1 MGRETEKKPFVKVP
15 RSFTRSGK
23 ELKKL
28 KLKVSAEARLLYL
41 TLLGNTADFNA
52 GHFSVKLAADYAGC
66 TENTV
71 CKCLKELIAA
81 GMVKAEKV
89 PMKTGKGTGYRRWS
103 VEVVDFD
110 EVIANHVI
118 TSQVITSQVITSQ
131 VITSNDSLVRTSGIG
146 RTASSDRTAPSTPS
160 TGEQNSQETTT
171 AAPSAVS
178 GGGASGGAGGAAEPD
193 GDVLDDVYQE
203 FAEKR
208 REGEF
213 DRFLRYNRQRGWS
226 MGAYDAAHEWLSKE
240 RPDRSRKPKAAGSG
254 ERLPESVAGAM
265 EQVRAMC
272 GRLAG
277 VNEALARKAAGWF
290 KLAGIC
296 CKANPGNTK
305 APAKLM
311 ENAREFLRRCPLFL
325 DGEDAGFG
333 EFVDSLVTK

>member
-1 MGRETEKKPFVKVP
+1 MAEETEKKPFVKVP

-52 GHFSVKLAADYAGC
+52 SHFSVKLAADYAGC

-81 GMVKAEKV
+81 GMVRAEKV

-118 TSQVITSQVITSQ
+118 TSQVITSQVITS
-131 VITSNDSLVRTSGIG
+131 NDSLVRTSGID

-171 AAPSAVS
+171 AAPPAVS
-178 GGGASGGAGGAAEPD
+178 GGGASGGAGGAAGAASAEPSS
-193 GDVLDDVYQE
+193 DVLDDVYQE
-203 FAEKR
+203 FAEKH

-240 RPDRSRKPKAAGSG
+240 RPGRSRKPKAAGISG
-254 ERLPESVAGAM
+254 KEQAEGFAEAGRLCAALREKDGALA
-265 EQVRAMC
+265 VRASGWLRVASDYIRHPKMAE
-272 GRLAG
+272 GVRRRLA
-277 VNEALARKAAGWF
+277 
-290 KLAGIC
+290 
-296 CKANPGNTK
+296 
-305 APAKLM
+305 
-311 ENAREFLRRCPLFL
+311 EFIRRCRQYL
-325 DGEDAGFG
+325 DGGDVGFPD
-333 EFVDSLVTK
+333 FVAELA

>member
-1 MGRETEKKPFVKVP
+1 MTEETEKKPFVKVP

-52 GHFSVKLAADYAGC
+52 SHFSVKLAADYAGC

-81 GMVKAEKV
+81 GMVRAEKV

-118 TSQVITSQVITSQ
+118 TSQVITPQVITSQ
-131 VITSNDSLVRTSGIG
+131 VITSNDSLVRTSGTG
-146 RTASSDRTAPSTPS
+146 RTASSDRTAPSTSS

-171 AAPSAVS
+171 AAPPTASERAGSAD
-178 GGGASGGAGGAAEPD
+178 GAGGTAEPD

-203 FAEKR
+203 FAER
-208 REGEF
+208 HREGEF

-254 ERLPESVAGAM
+254 RKEQAADFAEAGRLCAALREKDGALA
-265 EQVRAMC
+265 VRASGWLRVASDYIRHPQMAE
-272 GRLAG
+272 GVRRRLA
-277 VNEALARKAAGWF
+277 
-290 KLAGIC
+290 
-296 CKANPGNTK
+296 
-305 APAKLM
+305 
-311 ENAREFLRRCPLFL
+311 EFIRRCPEFL
-325 DGEDAGFG
+325 SGKDEGFPD
-333 EFVDSLVTK
+333 FVAELA

>member
-1 MGRETEKKPFVKVP
+1 MAEETEKKPFVKVP

-52 GHFSVKLAADYAGC
+52 SHFSVKLAADYAGC

-81 GMVKAEKV
+81 GMVRAEKV

-110 EVIANHVI
+110 EVIANH
-118 TSQVITSQVITSQ
+118 VITSQVITSQ

-178 GGGASGGAGGAAEPD
+178 GSGAFGGAGGAAEPSS
-193 GDVLDDVYQE
+193 DVLDDVYQE
-203 FAEKR
+203 FVEKH

-226 MGAYDAAHEWLSKE
+226 MGAYDAAAEWLSKP
-240 RPDRSRKPKAAGSG
+240 RPERSRKPKTAGSG
-254 ERLPESVAGAM
+254 EMLPESVAGAI
-265 EQVRAMC
+265 EQVKAMC

-305 APAKLM
+305 ARAKLM
-311 ENAREFLRRCPLFL
+311 ERAREFLRRCPLFL

>member
-1 MGRETEKKPFVKVP
+1 MAEETEKKPFVKVP

-52 GHFSVKLAADYAGC
+52 SHFSVKLAADYAGC

-71 CKCLKELIAA
+71 CKCLKELIEA
-81 GMVKAEKV
+81 GMVRAEKV

-118 TSQVITSQVITSQ
+118 TSQVITSQVITS
-131 VITSNDSLVRTSGIG
+131 NDSLVRTSGTG
-146 RTASSDRTAPSTPS
+146 RTALSDRTAPSTPS

-171 AAPSAVS
+171 AAPPTASERAGSAD
-178 GGGASGGAGGAAEPD
+178 GAGESAEPSS
-193 GDVLDDVYQE
+193 DVLDDVYQE
-203 FAEKR
+203 FVEKH

-213 DRFLRYNRQRGWS
+213 DRFLRYNRKTGWQMS
-226 MGAYDAAHEWLSKE
+226 AYDAAAEWLSKP
-240 RPDRSRKPKAAGSG
+240 RPERSRKPKAARGG
-254 ERLPESVAGAM
+254 ERLPESVARAM

-296 CKANPGNTK
+296 CTANPGNTK

>member
-1 MGRETEKKPFVKVP
+1 MAEEAEKKPFVKVP

-28 KLKVSAEARLLYL
+28 RLKVSAEARLLYL

-52 GHFSVKLAADYAGC
+52 SHFSVKLAADYAGC

-81 GMVKAEKV
+81 GMVRAEKV

-118 TSQVITSQVITSQ
+118 TSQVITPQVITSQ
-131 VITSNDSLVRTSGIG
+131 VITSNDSLVRTSGTG

-160 TGEQNSQETTT
+160 TGEQSSQETTT

-203 FAEKR
+203 FTEKH

-213 DRFLRYNRQRGWS
+213 DRFLRYNRKTGWQ

-240 RPDRSRKPKAAGSG
+240 RPDRSRKHKAAGSG
-254 ERLPESVAGAM
+254 GKEQAEGFAEAGRLCTALREKDGALA
-265 EQVRAMC
+265 VRASGWLRVASDYIRHPQMAE
-272 GRLAG
+272 GVRRRLA
-277 VNEALARKAAGWF
+277 
-290 KLAGIC
+290 
-296 CKANPGNTK
+296 
-305 APAKLM
+305 
-311 ENAREFLRRCPLFL
+311 EFIRRCREYL
-325 DGEDAGFG
+325 DGGDAGFPD
-333 EFVDSLVTK
+333 FVAELA

>member
-1 MGRETEKKPFVKVP
+1 MTEETEKKPFVKVP

-52 GHFSVKLAADYAGC
+52 SHFSVKLAADYAGC

-81 GMVKAEKV
+81 GMVRAEKV

-131 VITSNDSLVRTSGIG
+131 VITSNDSLVRTSGTG

-160 TGEQNSQETTT
+160 TGEQNSKETTT
-171 AAPSAVS
+171 AAPPTASERAGSAD
-178 GGGASGGAGGAAEPD
+178 GAGGAAEP
-193 GDVLDDVYQE
+193 GEDVLDDVYQE
-203 FAEKR
+203 FAEKH

-226 MGAYDAAHEWLSKE
+226 MGTYDAAHEWLSKE
-240 RPDRSRKPKAAGSG
+240 RPDRSRKPKAAGG
-254 ERLPESVAGAM
+254 GGKEQAAGFAEAGRLCTALREKDGALA
-265 EQVRAMC
+265 VRASGWLRVASDYIRHPQMAE
-272 GRLAG
+272 GVRRRLA
-277 VNEALARKAAGWF
+277 
-290 KLAGIC
+290 
-296 CKANPGNTK
+296 
-305 APAKLM
+305 
-311 ENAREFLRRCPLFL
+311 EFIRRCREYL
-325 DGEDAGFG
+325 DGGDAGFPD
-333 EFVDSLVTK
+333 FVAELA

>member
-1 MGRETEKKPFVKVP
+1 MAEETEKKPFVKVP

-52 GHFSVKLAADYAGC
+52 SHFSVKLAADYAGC

-81 GMVKAEKV
+81 GMVRAKKV

-118 TSQVITSQVITSQ
+118 TSQVITPQVITSQ
-131 VITSNDSLVRTSGIG
+131 VITSNDSLVRTSGTG

-160 TGEQNSQETTT
+160 TGEQSSQETTT
-171 AAPSAVS
+171 AAPPAVS
-178 GGGASGGAGGAAEPD
+178 GGEASGGAGGAAEPD

-203 FAEKR
+203 FAEKH

-240 RPDRSRKPKAAGSG
+240 RPDRSRKPKAAGG
-254 ERLPESVAGAM
+254 GGKEQAADFAEAGRLCTALREKDGVLA
-265 EQVRAMC
+265 VRASGWLRVASDYIRHPQMAE
-272 GRLAG
+272 GVRRRL
-277 VNEALARKAAGWF
+277 E
-290 KLAGIC
+290 
-296 CKANPGNTK
+296 
-305 APAKLM
+305 
-311 ENAREFLRRCPLFL
+311 EFVRRCPEYL
-325 DGEDAGFG
+325 DGGDAGFPD
-333 EFVDSLVTK
+333 FVAELA

>member
-1 MGRETEKKPFVKVP
+1 MTEETEKKPFVKVP

-52 GHFSVKLAADYAGC
+52 SHFSVKLAADYAGC

-81 GMVKAEKV
+81 GMVRAEKV
-89 PMKTGKGTGYRRWS
+89 PMKTSKGTGYRRWS

-118 TSQVITSQVITSQ
+118 TSQVITSQVITS
-131 VITSNDSLVRTSGIG
+131 NDSLVRTSGTG

-160 TGEQNSQETTT
+160 TGKQNSQETTT

-193 GDVLDDVYQE
+193 EDVLGDVYQE
-203 FAEKR
+203 FVKKH

-213 DRFLRYNRQRGWS
+213 DRFLRYNRKTGWQMS
-226 MGAYDAAHEWLSKE
+226 AYDAAAEWLSKP
-240 RPDRSRKPKAAGSG
+240 RPDRSRKPKGSG
-254 ERLPESVAGAM
+254 GALPRSSAELM
-265 EQVRAMC
+265 EEIRAMC
-272 GRLAG
+272 GRLRQKDS
-277 VNEALARKAAGWF
+277 ALAVSVLGWLSQMESCFTGNPDDGRVERKF
-290 KLAGIC
+290 
-296 CKANPGNTK
+296 
-305 APAKLM
+305 AKDAQEFLQRC
-311 ENAREFLRRCPLFL
+311 REFL
-325 DGEDAGFG
+325 AGG
-333 EFVDSLVTK
+333 GTGLVEFVAGLA

>member
-1 MGRETEKKPFVKVP
+1 MDKETEKKPFVKVP

-28 KLKVSAEARLLYL
+28 RLKVSAEARLLYL

-52 GHFSVKLAADYAGC
+52 SHFSVKLAADYAGC

-81 GMVKAEKV
+81 GMVRAEKV
-89 PMKTGKGTGYRRWS
+89 PMKTDKGTGYRRWS

-118 TSQVITSQVITSQ
+118 TSQVITPQVITSQ
-131 VITSNDSLVRTSGIG
+131 VITSNDSLVRTSGTG

-160 TGEQNSQETTT
+160 TEEQNSQETTT

-193 GDVLDDVYQE
+193 DDVLDDVYQE
-203 FAEKR
+203 FAER
-208 REGEF
+208 HREGEF
-213 DRFLRYNRQRGWS
+213 DRFLRYNRKTGWQMS
-226 MGAYDAAHEWLSKE
+226 AYDAAHEWLSKE

-254 ERLPESVAGAM
+254 GKEQAEDFAEAGRLCTALREKDGALA
-265 EQVRAMC
+265 VRASGWLRVASDYIRHPQMAE
-272 GRLAG
+272 GVRRRLA
-277 VNEALARKAAGWF
+277 
-290 KLAGIC
+290 
-296 CKANPGNTK
+296 
-305 APAKLM
+305 
-311 ENAREFLRRCPLFL
+311 EFIRRCREYL
-325 DGEDAGFG
+325 DGGDAGFPD
-333 EFVDSLVTK
+333 FVAELA

>member
-1 MGRETEKKPFVKVP
+1 MAEETEKKPFVKVP

-52 GHFSVKLAADYAGC
+52 SHFSVKLAADYAGC

-81 GMVKAEKV
+81 GMVRAEKV

-131 VITSNDSLVRTSGIG
+131 VITSQVITSNDSLVRTSGTG

-160 TGEQNSQETTT
+160 TEDHSQRTTT

-193 GDVLDDVYQE
+193 EDVLDDVYQK
-203 FAEKR
+203 FAEKH

-213 DRFLRYNRQRGWS
+213 DRFLRYNRKTGWQMS
-226 MGAYDAAHEWLSKE
+226 AYDAAAEWLSKP
-240 RPDRSRKPKAAGSG
+240 RPERSRKPKAAGSG
-254 ERLPESVAGAM
+254 GKEQAADFAEADRLCTALSEKDGALAVMASGWLRVASDYIRHPQMAEG
-265 EQVRAMC
+265 VRR
-272 GRLAG
+272 RLA
-277 VNEALARKAAGWF
+277 
-290 KLAGIC
+290 
-296 CKANPGNTK
+296 
-305 APAKLM
+305 
-311 ENAREFLRRCPLFL
+311 EFIRRCREYL
-325 DGEDAGFG
+325 DGGDAGFPD
-333 EFVDSLVTK
+333 FVAELA

>member
-1 MGRETEKKPFVKVP
+1 MGKETEKKPFVKVP

-81 GMVKAEKV
+81 GMVRAEKV
-89 PMKTGKGTGYRRWS
+89 PMKTSKGTGYRRWS

-118 TSQVITSQVITSQ
+118 TSQVITSQVITS
-131 VITSNDSLVRTSGIG
+131 NDSLVRTSGIG
-146 RTASSDRTAPSTPS
+146 RTASSDRTTPSTPS

-178 GGGASGGAGGAAEPD
+178 GGEASGGAGGAAEPD
-193 GDVLDDVYQE
+193 EDVLGDVYQE
-203 FAEKR
+203 FAEKH

-226 MGAYDAAHEWLSKE
+226 MGAYDAAAEWLSKP
-240 RPDRSRKPKAAGSG
+240 RPERSRKPKATGSG

-296 CKANPGNTK
+296 CTANPGNTK

>member
-1 MGRETEKKPFVKVP
+1 MGKETEKKPFVKVP

-81 GMVKAEKV
+81 GMVRAEKV

-131 VITSNDSLVRTSGIG
+131 VITSQVITSNDSLVRTSDIG

-160 TGEQNSQETTT
+160 TEDHSQRTTT

-178 GGGASGGAGGAAEPD
+178 GGGASGGAGGAAEP
-193 GDVLDDVYQE
+193 GEDVLGDVYQE
-203 FAEKR
+203 FVEKH

-240 RPDRSRKPKAAGSG
+240 RPDRSRKPKATGSG
-254 ERLPESVAGAM
+254 GKEQAADFAEAGRLCTALREKDGALA
-265 EQVRAMC
+265 VRASGWLRVASDYIRHPQMAE
-272 GRLAG
+272 GVRRRLA
-277 VNEALARKAAGWF
+277 
-290 KLAGIC
+290 
-296 CKANPGNTK
+296 
-305 APAKLM
+305 
-311 ENAREFLRRCPLFL
+311 EFIRRCREYL
-325 DGEDAGFG
+325 DGGDAGFPD
-333 EFVDSLVTK
+333 FVAELA

>member
-1 MGRETEKKPFVKVP
+1 MAEETEKKPFVKVP

-52 GHFSVKLAADYAGC
+52 SHFSVKLAADYAGC

-81 GMVKAEKV
+81 GMVRAEKV
-89 PMKTGKGTGYRRWS
+89 SMKTSKGTGYRRWS

-131 VITSNDSLVRTSGIG
+131 VITSNDSLVRTSGTG

-178 GGGASGGAGGAAEPD
+178 GGEASGGAGGAAEPD
-193 GDVLDDVYQE
+193 EDVLDDVYQE
-203 FAEKR
+203 FVEKH

-226 MGAYDAAHEWLSKE
+226 MGAYDAAHEWLSKG

-254 ERLPESVAGAM
+254 GKEQAAGFAEAGRLCTALREKDGALAVRASGWLSVASDYIRHPQMAEG
-265 EQVRAMC
+265 VRR
-272 GRLAG
+272 RLA
-277 VNEALARKAAGWF
+277 
-290 KLAGIC
+290 
-296 CKANPGNTK
+296 
-305 APAKLM
+305 
-311 ENAREFLRRCPLFL
+311 EFIRRCREYL
-325 DGEDAGFG
+325 DGGDAGFPD
-333 EFVDSLVTK
+333 FVAELA

>member
-1 MGRETEKKPFVKVP
+1 MAEETEKKPFVKVP

-52 GHFSVKLAADYAGC
+52 SHFSVKLAADYAGC

-81 GMVKAEKV
+81 GMVRAEKV

-131 VITSNDSLVRTSGIG
+131 VITSQVITSNDSLVRTSGTG
-146 RTASSDRTAPSTPS
+146 RTASSDRTASSTPS
-160 TGEQNSQETTT
+160 TEDHSQRTTT

-178 GGGASGGAGGAAEPD
+178 GGEASGGAGGAAEPD
-193 GDVLDDVYQE
+193 EDVLGDLYQE
-203 FAEKR
+203 FVEKH

-226 MGAYDAAHEWLSKE
+226 MGTYDAAHEWLSKE
-240 RPDRSRKPKAAGSG
+240 RPDRSRKPKAAGG
-254 ERLPESVAGAM
+254 GGKEQAAGFAEAGRLCTALREKDGALA
-265 EQVRAMC
+265 VRASGWLRVASDYIRHPQMAE
-272 GRLAG
+272 GVRRRLA
-277 VNEALARKAAGWF
+277 
-290 KLAGIC
+290 
-296 CKANPGNTK
+296 
-305 APAKLM
+305 
-311 ENAREFLRRCPLFL
+311 EFIRRCREYL
-325 DGEDAGFG
+325 DGGDAGFPD
-333 EFVDSLVTK
+333 FVAALA

>member
-1 MGRETEKKPFVKVP
+1 MTEETEKKPFVKVP

-52 GHFSVKLAADYAGC
+52 SHFSVKLAADYAGC

-81 GMVKAEKV
+81 GMVRAEKV
-89 PMKTGKGTGYRRWS
+89 PVKTSKGTGYRRWS

-118 TSQVITSQVITSQ
+118 TSQVITSQVITS
-131 VITSNDSLVRTSGIG
+131 NNSLVRTSGIG

-160 TGEQNSQETTT
+160 TGKQNSQETTT

-178 GGGASGGAGGAAEPD
+178 GSGASGGAGGAAEPD
-193 GDVLDDVYQE
+193 EDVLGDVYQE
-203 FAEKR
+203 FVEKH

-213 DRFLRYNRQRGWS
+213 DRFLRYNRKTGWQMS
-226 MGAYDAAHEWLSKE
+226 AYDAAAEWLSKP
-240 RPDRSRKPKAAGSG
+240 RPDRSRKPKGSG
-254 ERLPESVAGAM
+254 GALPRSSAELM
-265 EQVRAMC
+265 EEIRAMC
-272 GRLAG
+272 GRLRQKDS
-277 VNEALARKAAGWF
+277 ALAVSVLGWLSQMESCF
-290 KLAGIC
+290 TG
-296 CKANPGNTK
+296 NPGDGRVERK
-305 APAKLM
+305 FAKD
-311 ENAREFLRRCPLFL
+311 AQEFLRRCREFL
-325 DGEDAGFG
+325 AGG
-333 EFVDSLVTK
+333 GTGLVEFVAGLA

>member
-1 MGRETEKKPFVKVP
+1 MDKETEKKPFVKVP

-28 KLKVSAEARLLYL
+28 KLKVSAETRLLYL

-52 GHFSVKLAADYAGC
+52 SHFSVKLAADYAGC

-81 GMVKAEKV
+81 GMVRAEKV
-89 PMKTGKGTGYRRWS
+89 PMKTDKGTGYRRWS

-118 TSQVITSQVITSQ
+118 TSQVNTSQVITSQ
-131 VITSNDSLVRTSGIG
+131 VITSNDSLVRTSGTG
-146 RTASSDRTAPSTPS
+146 RTASSDRTASSTPS

-178 GGGASGGAGGAAEPD
+178 GGGASGGAGGAAGPD
-193 GDVLDDVYQE
+193 EDILDDVYQE
-203 FAEKR
+203 FVEKR

-213 DRFLRYNRQRGWS
+213 DRFLRYNRKTGWQ

-240 RPDRSRKPKAAGSG
+240 RPDRPRKPKAAGSG

-290 KLAGIC
+290 RLAGIC
-296 CKANPGNTK
+296 CTANPGNTK

-311 ENAREFLRRCPLFL
+311 KNAREFLRRCPLFL

>member
-1 MGRETEKKPFVKVP
+1 MTEETEKKPFVKVP

-52 GHFSVKLAADYAGC
+52 SHFSVKLAADYAGC

-81 GMVKAEKV
+81 GMVRAEKV
-89 PMKTGKGTGYRRWS
+89 PMKTSKGTGYRRWS

-118 TSQVITSQVITSQ
+118 TSQVITSQVITS
-131 VITSNDSLVRTSGIG
+131 NNSLVRTSGTG

-193 GDVLDDVYQE
+193 EDVLDDVYQE
-203 FAEKR
+203 FAER
-208 REGEF
+208 HREGEF
-213 DRFLRYNRQRGWS
+213 DRFLRYNRKTGWQMS
-226 MGAYDAAHEWLSKE
+226 AYDAAAEWLSKP
-240 RPDRSRKPKAAGSG
+240 RPERSRKPKAAGNG
-254 ERLPESVAGAM
+254 GKEQAAGFAEAGRLCTALREKDGALA
-265 EQVRAMC
+265 VRASGWLRVASDYIRHPQMAE
-272 GRLAG
+272 GVRRRLA
-277 VNEALARKAAGWF
+277 
-290 KLAGIC
+290 
-296 CKANPGNTK
+296 
-305 APAKLM
+305 
-311 ENAREFLRRCPLFL
+311 EFIRRCREYL
-325 DGEDAGFG
+325 DGGDAGFPD
-333 EFVDSLVTK
+333 FVAELA

>member
-1 MGRETEKKPFVKVP
+1 MAEETEKKPFVKVP

-52 GHFSVKLAADYAGC
+52 SHFSVKLAADYAGC

-81 GMVKAEKV
+81 GMVRAEKV

-131 VITSNDSLVRTSGIG
+131 VITSNDSLVRTSGTG

-178 GGGASGGAGGAAEPD
+178 GGEACGGAGGAVEPSS
-193 GDVLDDVYQE
+193 DVLDDVYQE
-203 FAEKR
+203 FAER
-208 REGEF
+208 HREGEF
-213 DRFLRYNRQRGWS
+213 DRFLRYNRQRRWS
-226 MGAYDAAHEWLSKE
+226 MGVYDAAHEWLSKE
-240 RPDRSRKPKAAGSG
+240 RPDRSQKPKAAGSG

-296 CKANPGNTK
+296 CTANPGNTK
-305 APAKLM
+305 VPAKLM
-311 ENAREFLRRCPLFL
+311 EKAREFLRRCPLFL
-325 DGEDAGFG
+325 GGEDAGFG

>member
-1 MGRETEKKPFVKVP
+1 MGKEEKKPFVKVP

-28 KLKVSAEARLLYL
+28 RLKVSAEARLLYL

-52 GHFSVKLAADYAGC
+52 SHFSVKLAADYAGC

-81 GMVKAEKV
+81 GMVRAEKV
-89 PMKTGKGTGYRRWS
+89 PMKTSKGTGYRRWS
-103 VEVVDFD
+103 VEVVDFN

-118 TSQVITSQVITSQ
+118 TSQVITPQVITSQ
-131 VITSNDSLVRTSGIG
+131 VITSNDSLVRTSGTG

-160 TGEQNSQETTT
+160 TEDHSQRTTT

-178 GGGASGGAGGAAEPD
+178 GGGASGGAGEAAGPD
-193 GDVLDDVYQE
+193 DDVLDDVYQE
-203 FAEKR
+203 FAER
-208 REGEF
+208 HRESEF

-254 ERLPESVAGAM
+254 GKEQAADFAEAGRLCTALREKDGALA
-265 EQVRAMC
+265 VRASGWLRVASDYIRHPQMAE
-272 GRLAG
+272 GVRRRLA
-277 VNEALARKAAGWF
+277 
-290 KLAGIC
+290 
-296 CKANPGNTK
+296 
-305 APAKLM
+305 
-311 ENAREFLRRCPLFL
+311 EFIRRCREYL
-325 DGEDAGFG
+325 DGGDAGFPD
-333 EFVDSLVTK
+333 FVAELA

>member
-1 MGRETEKKPFVKVP
+1 MAEETEKKPFVKVP

-52 GHFSVKLAADYAGC
+52 SHFSVKLAADYAGC

-81 GMVKAEKV
+81 GMVRAEKV
-89 PMKTGKGTGYRRWS
+89 PMKTDKGTGYRRWS

-118 TSQVITSQVITSQ
+118 TSQVITPQVITSQ
-131 VITSNDSLVRTSGIG
+131 VITSNDSLVRTSGTG

-160 TGEQNSQETTT
+160 TEEQNSQETTT

-203 FAEKR
+203 FAEKH

-213 DRFLRYNRQRGWS
+213 DRFLRYNRKTGWQ

-254 ERLPESVAGAM
+254 RKEQAADFAEAGRLCTALREKDGALA
-265 EQVRAMC
+265 VRASGWLRVASDYIRHPQMAE
-272 GRLAG
+272 GVRRRLA
-277 VNEALARKAAGWF
+277 
-290 KLAGIC
+290 
-296 CKANPGNTK
+296 
-305 APAKLM
+305 
-311 ENAREFLRRCPLFL
+311 EFIRRCPEFL
-325 DGEDAGFG
+325 SGKDAGFPD
-333 EFVDSLVTK
+333 FVAELA

>member
-1 MGRETEKKPFVKVP
+1 MTEETEKKPFVKVP

-52 GHFSVKLAADYAGC
+52 SHFSVKLAADYAGC

-81 GMVKAEKV
+81 GMVRAEKV

-118 TSQVITSQVITSQ
+118 TSQVITSQVITS
-131 VITSNDSLVRTSGIG
+131 NDSLVRTSGTG

-160 TGEQNSQETTT
+160 TGEQNSKETTT
-171 AAPSAVS
+171 AAPPTASERAGSAD
-178 GGGASGGAGGAAEPD
+178 GAGGAAEP
-193 GDVLDDVYQE
+193 GEDVLDDVYQE
-203 FAEKR
+203 FAEKH

-213 DRFLRYNRQRGWS
+213 DRFLRYNRKTGWQMS
-226 MGAYDAAHEWLSKE
+226 VYDAAAEWLSKE
-240 RPDRSRKPKAAGSG
+240 RPDRSRKPKGSG
-254 ERLPESVAGAM
+254 DALPRSSAELM
-265 EQVRAMC
+265 EEIRAMC
-272 GRLAG
+272 SRLRQKDS
-277 VNEALARKAAGWF
+277 ALAVSVLGWLSQMESCF
-290 KLAGIC
+290 TG
-296 CKANPGNTK
+296 NPGDGRVERK
-305 APAKLM
+305 FAKDAQEFLQRC
-311 ENAREFLRRCPLFL
+311 REFL
-325 DGEDAGFG
+325 AGG
-333 EFVDSLVTK
+333 GTGLVEFVAGLA

>member
-1 MGRETEKKPFVKVP
+1 MAEETEKKPFVKVP

-52 GHFSVKLAADYAGC
+52 SHFSVKLAAYYAGC

-118 TSQVITSQVITSQ
+118 TSQVITSQVITS
-131 VITSNDSLVRTSGIG
+131 NDSLVRTSGTG

-178 GGGASGGAGGAAEPD
+178 ESEASGGAGGAAEPD
-193 GDVLDDVYQE
+193 EDVLDDVYQE
-203 FAEKR
+203 FAEKH

-213 DRFLRYNRQRGWS
+213 DRFLRYNRKRGWS
-226 MGAYDAAHEWLSKE
+226 MGAYDAASEWLSKP
-240 RPDRSRKPKAAGSG
+240 RPERSRKPKAAGNG
-254 ERLPESVAGAM
+254 ERLPESVAGTM

-296 CKANPGNTK
+296 CTANPGNTK

-311 ENAREFLRRCPLFL
+311 ERAREFLRRCPLFL

>member
-1 MGRETEKKPFVKVP
+1 MGNETAKTPFVKVP
-15 RSFTRSGK
+15 RSFTRSGN
-23 ELKKL
+23 ELTKL
-28 KLKVSAEARLLYL
+28 TLSGSAEASLLYL

-81 GMVKAEKV
+81 GMVRAEKV
-89 PMKTGKGTGYRRWS
+89 PMKTCKGTGYRRWS

-160 TGEQNSQETTT
+160 TGEQNSQKTTT

-178 GGGASGGAGGAAEPD
+178 GGGASGGAGGAAEPSS
-193 GDVLDDVYQE
+193 DVLDDVYQE
-203 FAEKR
+203 FAEKH

-296 CKANPGNTK
+296 CTANPGNTK

-311 ENAREFLRRCPLFL
+311 ESAREFLRRCPLFL

-333 EFVDSLVTK
+333 EFVD

>member
-1 MGRETEKKPFVKVP
+1 MTEETEKKPFVKVP

-52 GHFSVKLAADYAGC
+52 SHFSVKLAADYAGC

-81 GMVKAEKV
+81 GMVRAEKV

-118 TSQVITSQVITSQ
+118 TSQVITP
-131 VITSNDSLVRTSGIG
+131 NDSLVRTSGTG

-171 AAPSAVS
+171 AAPSAAS

-193 GDVLDDVYQE
+193 EDVLGDVYQE
-203 FAEKR
+203 FAER
-208 REGEF
+208 HREGEF
-213 DRFLRYNRQRGWS
+213 DRFLRYNRKTGWQMS
-226 MGAYDAAHEWLSKE
+226 AYDAAHEWLSKE

-296 CKANPGNTK
+296 CTANPGNTK

>member
-1 MGRETEKKPFVKVP
+1 MTEETEKKPFVKVP

-52 GHFSVKLAADYAGC
+52 SHFSVKLAADYAGC

-81 GMVKAEKV
+81 GMVRAEKV
-89 PMKTGKGTGYRRWS
+89 PMKTSKGTGYRRWS

-131 VITSNDSLVRTSGIG
+131 VITSNDSLVRTSGTG

-178 GGGASGGAGGAAEPD
+178 GSGASGGAGGAAEPD
-193 GDVLDDVYQE
+193 EDVLGDVYQE
-203 FAEKR
+203 FLEKH

-213 DRFLRYNRQRGWS
+213 DRFLRYNRKTGWQMS
-226 MGAYDAAHEWLSKE
+226 AYDAAAEWLSKP
-240 RPDRSRKPKAAGSG
+240 RPDRSRKPKDSG
-254 ERLPESVAGAM
+254 GALPRSSAELM
-265 EQVRAMC
+265 EEIRAMC
-272 GRLAG
+272 GRLRQKDS
-277 VNEALARKAAGWF
+277 ALAVSVLGWLSQMESCF
-290 KLAGIC
+290 TG
-296 CKANPGNTK
+296 NPGDGRVERK
-305 APAKLM
+305 FAKD
-311 ENAREFLRRCPLFL
+311 AQEFLRRCREFL
-325 DGEDAGFG
+325 AGG
-333 EFVDSLVTK
+333 GTGLVEFVAGLA

>member
-1 MGRETEKKPFVKVP
+1 MAEETEKKPFVKVP

-28 KLKVSAEARLLYL
+28 RLKVSAEARLLYL

-52 GHFSVKLAADYAGC
+52 SHFSVKLAADYAGC

-81 GMVKAEKV
+81 GMVRAEKV
-89 PMKTGKGTGYRRWS
+89 PMKTSKGTGYRRWS

-118 TSQVITSQVITSQ
+118 TSQVITPQVITSQ
-131 VITSNDSLVRTSGIG
+131 VITSNDSLVRTSGTG

-171 AAPSAVS
+171 AAPPAASAS
-178 GGGASGGAGGAAEPD
+178 GASGGAGGAAEPD
-193 GDVLDDVYQE
+193 GDVLDDVYQK
-203 FAEKR
+203 FAER
-208 REGEF
+208 HREGEF

-254 ERLPESVAGAM
+254 RKEQAADFAEAGRLCTALREKDGALA
-265 EQVRAMC
+265 VRASGWLRVASDYIRHPQMAE
-272 GRLAG
+272 GVRRRLA
-277 VNEALARKAAGWF
+277 
-290 KLAGIC
+290 
-296 CKANPGNTK
+296 
-305 APAKLM
+305 
-311 ENAREFLRRCPLFL
+311 EFIRRCREYL
-325 DGEDAGFG
+325 DGGDAGFPD
-333 EFVDSLVTK
+333 FVAELA

>member
-1 MGRETEKKPFVKVP
+1 MAEETEKKPFVKVP

-28 KLKVSAEARLLYL
+28 RLKVSAEARLLYL

-52 GHFSVKLAADYAGC
+52 SHFSVKLAADYAGC

-81 GMVKAEKV
+81 GMVRAEKV

-103 VEVVDFD
+103 VEVVGFD

-118 TSQVITSQVITSQ
+118 TSHVITPHVITPQVITP
-131 VITSNDSLVRTSGIG
+131 NDSLVRTSGTG

-178 GGGASGGAGGAAEPD
+178 GGGASGGDGGAAEPD

-203 FAEKR
+203 FA
-208 REGEF
+208 
-213 DRFLRYNRQRGWS
+213 
-226 MGAYDAAHEWLSKE
+226 
-240 RPDRSRKPKAAGSG
+240 
-254 ERLPESVAGAM
+254 
-265 EQVRAMC
+265 
-272 GRLAG
+272 
-277 VNEALARKAAGWF
+277 
-290 KLAGIC
+290 
-296 CKANPGNTK
+296 
-305 APAKLM
+305 
-311 ENAREFLRRCPLFL
+311 
-325 DGEDAGFG
+325 
-333 EFVDSLVTK
+333 

>member
-1 MGRETEKKPFVKVP
+1 MAEETEKKPFVKVP

-52 GHFSVKLAADYAGC
+52 SHFSVKLAADYAGC

-81 GMVKAEKV
+81 GMVRAEKV

-118 TSQVITSQVITSQ
+118 TSQVITSQVITS
-131 VITSNDSLVRTSGIG
+131 NDSLVRTSGTG

-178 GGGASGGAGGAAEPD
+178 GGEASGGAGGAAGPD
-193 GDVLDDVYQE
+193 EDVLDDVYQE
-203 FAEKR
+203 FVEKH

-213 DRFLRYNRQRGWS
+213 DRFLRYNRQRRWS
-226 MGAYDAAHEWLSKE
+226 MGVYDAAHEWLSKE

-265 EQVRAMC
+265 EQVRVMC

-296 CKANPGNTK
+296 CTANPGNTK
-305 APAKLM
+305 VPAKLM
-311 ENAREFLRRCPLFL
+311 EKAREFLRRCPLFL
-325 DGEDAGFG
+325 GGEDAGFG

>member
-1 MGRETEKKPFVKVP
+1 MAEETEKRPFVKVP

-52 GHFSVKLAADYAGC
+52 SHFSVKLAADYAGC

-81 GMVKAEKV
+81 GMVRAEKV

-118 TSQVITSQVITSQ
+118 TSQVITPQ
-131 VITSNDSLVRTSGIG
+131 VITSNDSLVRTSGID

-178 GGGASGGAGGAAEPD
+178 GSRASGGAGGAAEPD
-193 GDVLDDVYQE
+193 EDVLGDVYQE
-203 FAEKR
+203 FAER
-208 REGEF
+208 HREGEF
-213 DRFLRYNRQRGWS
+213 DRFLRYNRKTGWQ
-226 MGAYDAAHEWLSKE
+226 MGAYDAAAEWLSKP
-240 RPDRSRKPKAAGSG
+240 RPERSRKPKAAGG
-254 ERLPESVAGAM
+254 GGKEQAADFAEAGRLCTALREKDGVLA
-265 EQVRAMC
+265 VRASGWLRVASDYIRHPQMAE
-272 GRLAG
+272 GVRRRLA
-277 VNEALARKAAGWF
+277 
-290 KLAGIC
+290 
-296 CKANPGNTK
+296 
-305 APAKLM
+305 
-311 ENAREFLRRCPLFL
+311 EFIRRCREYL
-325 DGEDAGFG
+325 DGGDTGFPD
-333 EFVDSLVTK
+333 FVAELA

>member
-1 MGRETEKKPFVKVP
+1 MGKETEKKPFVKVP

-28 KLKVSAEARLLYL
+28 RLKVSAEARLLYL

-81 GMVKAEKV
+81 GMVRAEKV
-89 PMKTGKGTGYRRWS
+89 PMKTSKGTGYRRWS

-110 EVIANHVI
+110 EVIANH
-118 TSQVITSQVITSQ
+118 VITSQVITSQ

-171 AAPSAVS
+171 AAPPAAS
-178 GGGASGGAGGAAEPD
+178 GSGASGGAGGAAEPD
-193 GDVLDDVYQE
+193 EDVLDDVYQE
-203 FAEKR
+203 FAEKH

-226 MGAYDAAHEWLSKE
+226 MGAYDAAAEWLSKP
-240 RPDRSRKPKAAGSG
+240 RPDRSQKPKAAGSG

-296 CKANPGNTK
+296 CTANPGNTK

>member
-1 MGRETEKKPFVKVP
+1 MGKEEKKPFVKVP

-52 GHFSVKLAADYAGC
+52 SHFSVKLAADYAGC

-81 GMVKAEKV
+81 GMVRAEKV

-118 TSQVITSQVITSQ
+118 TSQVITPQVITSQ
-131 VITSNDSLVRTSGIG
+131 VITSNDSLVRTSGTG
-146 RTASSDRTAPSTPS
+146 RTASLDRTAPSTPS
-160 TGEQNSQETTT
+160 TGEQSSQETTT
-171 AAPSAVS
+171 AAPPAASAS
-178 GGGASGGAGGAAEPD
+178 GASGGAGGAAEPD
-193 GDVLDDVYQE
+193 EDVLDDVYQE
-203 FAEKR
+203 FVEKR

-296 CKANPGNTK
+296 CTANPGNTK

-311 ENAREFLRRCPLFL
+311 ESAREFLRRCPLFL

>member
-1 MGRETEKKPFVKVP
+1 MAEETEKRPFVKVP

-52 GHFSVKLAADYAGC
+52 SHFSVKLAADYAGC

-81 GMVKAEKV
+81 GMVRAEKV
-89 PMKTGKGTGYRRWS
+89 PMKTDKGTGYRRWS

-118 TSQVITSQVITSQ
+118 TSQVITPQVITSQ
-131 VITSNDSLVRTSGIG
+131 VITSNDSLVRTSGTD

-171 AAPSAVS
+171 AAPPAASAS
-178 GGGASGGAGGAAEPD
+178 GASGGAGEAAEPD
-193 GDVLDDVYQE
+193 EDVLDDIYQE
-203 FAEKR
+203 FVEKR
-208 REGEF
+208 REKEF

-226 MGAYDAAHEWLSKE
+226 MSAYDAAAEWLSKPRPE
-240 RPDRSRKPKAAGSG
+240 RPRKPKAAGGG

-296 CKANPGNTK
+296 CTANPGNTK

>member
-1 MGRETEKKPFVKVP
+1 MDKETEKKPFVKVP

-52 GHFSVKLAADYAGC
+52 SHFSVKLAADYAGC

-81 GMVKAEKV
+81 GMVRAEKV
-89 PMKTGKGTGYRRWS
+89 PMKTDKGTGYRRWS

-131 VITSNDSLVRTSGIG
+131 VITSNDSLVRTSGTG
-146 RTASSDRTAPSTPS
+146 RTASSDRTASSTPS

-171 AAPSAVS
+171 AAPSAAS
-178 GGGASGGAGGAAEPD
+178 GGGASGSAGGAAEPD
-193 GDVLDDVYQE
+193 EDVLDDVYQE
-203 FAEKR
+203 FAER
-208 REGEF
+208 HREGEF
-213 DRFLRYNRQRGWS
+213 DRFLRYNRKTGWQMS
-226 MGAYDAAHEWLSKE
+226 AYDAAAEWLSKE

-254 ERLPESVAGAM
+254 GKEQAADFAEAGRLCTALREKDGALA
-265 EQVRAMC
+265 VRASGWLRVASDYIRHPQMAE
-272 GRLAG
+272 GVRRRLA
-277 VNEALARKAAGWF
+277 
-290 KLAGIC
+290 
-296 CKANPGNTK
+296 
-305 APAKLM
+305 
-311 ENAREFLRRCPLFL
+311 EFIRRCREYL
-325 DGEDAGFG
+325 DGGDAGFPD
-333 EFVDSLVTK
+333 FVAELA

>member
-1 MGRETEKKPFVKVP
+1 MAEETEKKPFVKVP

-52 GHFSVKLAADYAGC
+52 SHFSVKLAADYAGC
-66 TENTV
+66 TENTI

-81 GMVKAEKV
+81 GMVRAEKV
-89 PMKTGKGTGYRRWS
+89 PMKTDKGTGYRRWS

-118 TSQVITSQVITSQ
+118 TSHVITPQVITSQ
-131 VITSNDSLVRTSGIG
+131 VITSNDSLVRTSGTG

-171 AAPSAVS
+171 AAPPAASAS
-178 GGGASGGAGGAAEPD
+178 GASGGAGGAAEPD

-203 FAEKR
+203 FVEKR

-226 MGAYDAAHEWLSKE
+226 MGAYDAAHEWLSKP
-240 RPDRSRKPKAAGSG
+240 RPERSRKPKAAGGG

-296 CKANPGNTK
+296 CTANPGNTK

>member
-1 MGRETEKKPFVKVP
+1 MAEETEKKPFVKVP

-52 GHFSVKLAADYAGC
+52 SHFSVKLAADYAGC

-81 GMVKAEKV
+81 GMVRAEKV

-110 EVIANHVI
+110 EVIANH
-118 TSQVITSQVITSQ
+118 VITSQVITSQ

-178 GGGASGGAGGAAEPD
+178 GSGASGGAGGAAEPD
-193 GDVLDDVYQE
+193 EDVLDDVYQE
-203 FAEKR
+203 FVER
-208 REGEF
+208 HREAEF
-213 DRFLRYNRQRGWS
+213 DRFLRYNRKTGWQMS
-226 MGAYDAAHEWLSKE
+226 AYDAAAEWLSKP
-240 RPDRSRKPKAAGSG
+240 RPERSRKPKTAGSG

-296 CKANPGNTK
+296 CTANPGNTK

-311 ENAREFLRRCPLFL
+311 ESAREFLRRCPLFL